1 MKPFLSIIIPVYN
14 GSLYLRET
22 IESVL
27 CQPCNDFELL
37 LMDDGSTDGSLEIC
51 QSYEGDR
58 VKVFSHANCG
68 VSLTR
73 NEGVERSGGQWI
85 IFCDQDDAM
94 RKDFYTAE
102 RKAQMQELLQRGVEL
117 IVPGAWWCDAQ
128 LRYGTR
134 RFIEKE
140 TKCSGIYGGRNDALS
155 WDHMLTFNMC
165 LYARS
170 LFFNADGSATPVR
183 FFALPK
189 DVETTFRHMAL
200 YAARKILF
208 SDEYAFCLRRC
219 NEESVSST
227 WDWMKVYPVVFDA
240 YARLVNWHRTF
251 YPEDRQAIEGAE
263 KALLRR
269 MSFTVDEVGRNQW
282 NLAEVRQL
290 INDYVGESA
299 PWAHLLDKYSDDGQ
313 LLRSLLSEPKNVAA
327 SYHVSYFKKAAIFC
341 RKALRVITPPRGGQK
356 AEIIRGGWLWDNVC
370 VLEE

>member
-170 LFFNADGSATPVR
+170 LFFNTDGSATPVR

-240 YARLVNWHRTF
+240 FARLVNWHRAF
-251 YPEDRQAIEGAE
+251 YPEDTQAIEGAE

-269 MSFTVDEVGRNQW
+269 MSFTIDEVRRNERDL
-282 NLAEVRQL
+282 NKVRQL
-290 INDYVGESA
+290 VNDFVGAGA
-299 PWAHLLDKYSDDGQ
+299 PWAYLLDKYSDESQ
-313 LLRSLLSEPKNVAA
+313 LLRKLLSDPKEVVA
-327 SYHVSYFKKAAIFC
+327 SFQRSRI
-341 RKALRVITPPRGGQK
+341 RRVAGFLINAVEDHLFHEK
-356 AEIIRGGWLWDNVC
+356 EVAEIIRGRL
-370 VLEE
+370 L

>member
-1 MKPFLSIIIPVYN
+1 MNPFLSIIIPVYN

-51 QSYEGDR
+51 YSYESGR

-73 NEGVERSGGQWI
+73 NEGMERSSGQWI

-102 RKAQMQELLQRGVEL
+102 RKAQMQEFLQRGVEL

-140 TKCSGIYGGRNDALS
+140 TKCSGIYEGRNDALS

-227 WDWMKVYPVVFDA
+227 WNWMKVYPVVFDA
-240 YARLVNWHRTF
+240 YARLINWHRTF

-263 KALLRR
+263 KAMLRR

-282 NLAEVRQL
+282 NLAEVRRL

-313 LLRSLLSEPKNVAA
+313 LLRRLSSEPEKVAA
-327 SYHVSYFKKAAIFC
+327 CYHVSFIR
-341 RKALRVITPPRGGQK
+341 RKARQSRDIFEMLFCKNKDVEVILGK
-356 AEIIRGGWLWDNVC
+356 L
-370 VLEE
+370 L